1 MQHETMLETPPETDP
16 RRQSLLT
23 QLAGILQ
30 VGTEETEELA
40 NRNGDSA
47 ASFRMAIS
55 GEIGSSTAVDSPP
68 PAPKTVPGK
77 VAGEFSATPFRRHG
91 EFVPIAP
98 NEFSKLR
105 LAEAE
110 VESLILKFLLNC
122 QDATGQEIAAQIG
135 ISFCICEKL
144 LHALKA
150 DRLVVFKAAANMG
163 DYVYELTE
171 SGTHRGRKFSQ
182 TCGYFGAV
190 PVCLEDYAAS
200 VAAQSLQNYQPSE
213 EDLRHAFADLTLGDD
228 IFERLGRA
236 IVSGKG
242 LFLHGP
248 PGNGKTSIAR
258 RVTLAYG
265 ESIWIPRAV
274 SAWGEIIRVFDP
286 SCHEELPLGKVHGFV
301 DEAKIDHRW
310 VRIRRPTIVVGG
322 ELLLDNLEITANS
335 KTGIA
340 ESPLQLKSNCGTL
353 VIDDFGRQQ
362 VAPAALLNRWIVPL
376 EKRYDYLNLTSGRK
390 IQVPFDQFIVFST
403 NLEPRDLV
411 DEAFLRRIPYKIDV
425 CDPTDEQYRGLFLQ
439 LAVDMGIEPCRPA
452 LDYLIQKYYRSTGRP
467 MRFCHPRDLLRQVKV
482 YYDFLEEPA
491 HLTIEALDAAATDY
505 FSVL

>member
-1 MQHETMLETPPETDP
+1 MIQTPPEPDL
-16 RRQSLLT
+16 RRQNLLN
-23 QLAGILQ
+23 QLAAILQ
-30 VGTEETEELA
+30 VDAG
-40 NRNGDSA
+40 
-47 ASFRMAIS
+47 I
-55 GEIGSSTAVDSPP
+55 GEDRGKRSEDSPAAP
-68 PAPKTVPGK
+68 LPPAVSANADPPVAEDSPLPAPKTVQDEIASGPSTGPAR
-77 VAGEFSATPFRRHG
+77 VNG

-98 NEFSKLR
+98 SEFSKLR

-122 QDATGQEIAAQIG
+122 QNATGREIAGQIG

-150 DRLVVFKAAANMG
+150 DRLVVFKAAANLG

-171 SGTHRGRKFSQ
+171 SGMNRGRKFAQ
-182 TCGYFGAV
+182 NCGYFGAA

-200 VAAQSLQNYQPSE
+200 VAAQSLQNFQPSV
-213 EDLRHAFADLTLGDD
+213 EDLRAAFAGLTLGED

-258 RVTLAYG
+258 RVTMAYG
-265 ESIWIPRAV
+265 PTIWVPRAI

-286 SCHEELPLGKVHGFV
+286 SCHEELPVCKGQRSLD
-301 DEAKIDHRW
+301 DEKIDHRW
-310 VRIRRPTIVVGG
+310 VRIRRPTIIVGG
-322 ELLLDNLEITANS
+322 ELVLDNLEITANP
-335 KTGIA
+335 KTGVA

-362 VAPAALLNRWIVPL
+362 VAPSALLNRWIVPL
-376 EKRYDYLNLTSGRK
+376 EKRYDFLNLTSGRK

-425 CDPTDEQYRGLFLQ
+425 CDPTEQQFRGLFLE
-439 LAVDMGIEPCRPA
+439 LAATMGIEPCRPP
-452 LDYLIQKYYRSTGRP
+452 LDHLIEKYYRSTGRA

-482 YYDFLEEPA
+482 YYDLLEQPA
-491 HLTIEALDAAATDY
+491 RLTVQALDAAATDY